1 MDIKEI
7 VDNLDL
13 ISSVIPDYV
22 ESRNRGLTDEESE
35 KIAFEAISEAIEA
48 LEKQA
53 FLENT
58 VIDDISDW
66 FVDYKDCLLDA
77 AKKVSIQRFKEWN
90 KEGVIDEIDLD
101 DIIEDVVDEIQ
112 KGILNVLSTFK
123 VQNEQYDYYV

>member
-123 VQNEQYDYYV
+123 D

>member
-13 ISSVIPDYV
+13 ISSVIPNYV

-35 KIAFEAISEAIEA
+35 KIAFEAILEAIEL

-123 VQNEQYDYYV
+123 D

>member
-123 VQNEQYDYYV
+123 V

>member
-35 KIAFEAISEAIEA
+35 KIAFEAILEAIEA

-123 VQNEQYDYYV
+123 D

>member
-101 DIIEDVVDEIQ
+101 NIIEDVVDEIQ

-123 VQNEQYDYYV
+123 D

>member
-35 KIAFEAISEAIEA
+35 KIAFETISEAIEA

-123 VQNEQYDYYV
+123 V

>member
-7 VDNLDL
+7 IKNLEL
-13 ISSVIPDYV
+13 IIDVTPDYV
-22 ESRNRGLTDEESE
+22 LGRRRGLTDDETEI
-35 KIAFEAISEAIEA
+35 IARKAMYEAIEA

-123 VQNEQYDYYV
+123 V

>member
-1 MDIKEI
+1 VKEGKERIFMDIKEI

-101 DIIEDVVDEIQ
+101 NIIEDVVDEIQ

-123 VQNEQYDYYV
+123 D

>member
-1 MDIKEI
+1 MNVKEI
-7 VDNLDL
+7 IDNLNL
-13 ISSVIPDYV
+13 ISSVIPDYS
-22 ESRNRGLTDEESE
+22 EGRNRGLTDEESE
-35 KIAFEAISEAIEA
+35 KIAFEAILEAIEA

-123 VQNEQYDYYV
+123 V

>member
-1 MDIKEI
+1 MDIENI
-7 VDNLDL
+7 IDNLNL
-13 ISSVIPDYV
+13 ISSAIPDYS
-22 ESRNRGLTDEESE
+22 ESRNRGLSDAESE

-123 VQNEQYDYYV
+123 D

>member
-35 KIAFEAISEAIEA
+35 KIAFEAILEAIEA

-123 VQNEQYDYYV
+123 V